1 MKVRSL
7 YELQE
12 KLDGDLAWRKREF
25 TTLKF
30 MVGAARQHEKLILLR
45 AAITLLY
52 AHWEGHVK
60 FCASAYLSY
69 LNCLSPKYSEMKENF
84 FQMSLGERFKDGF
97 SIKKFSSQKE
107 VYNYIQSE
115 QSDGFCVNEKVV
127 IDTESNLKY
136 EVVLNILG
144 QLGLNEGLY
153 ELKENFIDSKLIKCR
168 NCIAHGDKVD
178 ERELFDTYSE
188 LEEELLSMIQDFQSS
203 ILNAAENRCYL
214 KAVG

>member
-1 MKVRSL
+1 
-7 YELQE
+7 
-12 KLDGDLAWRKREF
+12 
-25 TTLKF
+25 
-30 MVGAARQHEKLILLR
+30 
-45 AAITLLY
+45 
-52 AHWEGHVK
+52 
-60 FCASAYLSY
+60 
-69 LNCLSPKYSEMKENF
+69 MKENF

-107 VYNYIQSE
+107 VYNYIKSE
-115 QSDGFCVNEKVV
+115 QSEGFCVNEKVV